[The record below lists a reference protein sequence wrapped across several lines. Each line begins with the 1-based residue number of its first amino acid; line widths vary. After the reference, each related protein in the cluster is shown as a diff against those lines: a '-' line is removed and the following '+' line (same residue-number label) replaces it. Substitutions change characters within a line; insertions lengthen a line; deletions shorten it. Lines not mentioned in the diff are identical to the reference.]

1 MSESEENI
9 KIFTLLE
16 VTKSIGK
23 TLANRYKSSY
33 WIKAEMNKL
42 NFYPHSG
49 HCYPSLVEKR
59 DGKIIA
65 EIRGILWKADYLRI
79 NKRFQEILKEPLK
92 DGIKILFLARISY
105 NPTHGLSLI
114 ISDIDPSFTLGDLEK
129 EKQET
134 IKRLQKEGVFHKN
147 QHLDFPLLPQRIA
160 IISVETSKGYAD
172 FLKIIQNNR
181 WNYKFFLFLFPAL
194 LQGDKAAEG
203 ISWQLQRIKKVKHHF
218 DVVAIIRGGGGEV
231 GLSCYNN
238 YQLAAQI
245 ADFPIPV
252 VTGIGHATNE
262 TVSEMVAFSN
272 AITPSKLAQFLL
284 QKFHDFSEPM
294 QEAQRKLKDR
304 SQRILNEEK
313 TRFLSEIKLFRSLT
327 ENVLNTNRS
336 KIANT
341 AESLFQ
347 QVRFRFKNESGVLR
361 DYGSIIGKDSRLS
374 INQSKLNILQLKE
387 RLFSKTE
394 MQLQQSELI
403 LDNIEKN
410 IHNMDPKNVLKRGY
424 SITRFNGK
432 AIKEIL
438 EVKPGDLLQTIIFD
452 GEVESTVTKTKK

>member
-1 MSESEENI
+1 MSESKENI

-16 VTKSIGK
+16 VTKSIER

-42 NFYPHSG
+42 NYYPHSG

-59 DGKIIA
+59 DGKVIA
-65 EIRGILWKADYLRI
+65 EIRGVLWKTDYLRI

-134 IKRLQKEGVFHKN
+134 IKRLHKEGVFHKN
-147 QHLDFPLLPQRIA
+147 QQLNFPLLPQRIA

-172 FLKIIQNNR
+172 FLKIIQNNS
-181 WNYKFFLFLFPAL
+181 WNYKFFLHLFPAL
-194 LQGDKAAEG
+194 LQGDKAAER
-203 ISWQLQRIKKVKHHF
+203 ISHQLERIKKVKHHF

-238 YQLAAQI
+238 YELATQI

-284 QKFHDFSEPM
+284 QKFHDFSVPV
-294 QEAQRKLKDR
+294 QEAERKLKDK
-304 SQRILNEEK
+304 SQRILKDEK
-313 TRFLSEIKLFRSLT
+313 TRFHSEIKLFRSLT

-341 AESLFQ
+341 AASLVQ
-347 QVRFRFKNESGVLR
+347 QVRFRFKNEDGVLR
-361 DYGSIIGKDSRLS
+361 DYVFNIGRNSNFSID
-374 INQSKLNILQLKE
+374 QSKLNIIQIKDK
-387 RLFSKTE
+387 LFSKTE
-394 MQLQQSELI
+394 NQLQQSELI

-432 AIKEIL
+432 AIKEIS
-438 EVKPGDLLQTIIFD
+438 EIKPGDLLQTIIFD
-452 GEVESTVTKTKK
+452 GVVESTVTKTK